1 MNASTAV
8 SAVKKRGVTAKR
20 FKKELP
26 FHMMIWVV
34 VVLDIIFGYIPMA
47 GLVIAFKDY
56 KFRSGIFGSA
66 WVGLKH
72 FKGIFSDFYM
82 GNAIVNTIGLS
93 LISLLVSLPITLAF
107 AIMINELRSGA
118 LKRVSQ
124 TISYLPHFV
133 SWAIM
138 AVIMNSFLD
147 YNTGILNQLI
157 VLLGGEPKLF
167 LGDANLYWPTVIIAN
182 IWKETGWSAI
192 VYLAVM
198 TGIDES
204 LYEAAKIDGAGR
216 FQRIWYITLPSLS
229 GIISIM
235 LILSMGSITGCG
247 FEQSYFLSNSLNFKR
262 SNVLS
267 YYVYQIGINKGNF
280 SYSTAI
286 GLITSTVSA
295 GLTLFANG
303 LAKKINGKGLF

>member
-1 MNASTAV
+1 MSASTDIKAAGRRGSV
-8 SAVKKRGVTAKR
+8 SKR

-26 FHMMIWVV
+26 FHLMIWIAVAFAIV
-34 VVLDIIFGYIPMA
+34 FSYIPMC

-56 KFRSGIFGSA
+56 KFRSGLFGSA

-72 FKGIFSDFYM
+72 FKGIFNDFYI
-82 GNAIVNTIGLS
+82 GNAVINTVGLS

-107 AIMINELRSGA
+107 AIMINELRSSS
-118 LKRVSQ
+118 LKRVAQ

-138 AVIMNSFLD
+138 AVIMSSFLD

-157 VLLGGEPKLF
+157 SLLGGEPKLF
-167 LGDANLYWPTVIIAN
+167 LGDAGLYWPTIIVAS

-235 LILSMGSITGCG
+235 LILAMGTITGCG

-295 GLTLFANG
+295 GLTLFANW

>member
-1 MNASTAV
+1 MSVSTD
-8 SAVKKRGVTAKR
+8 VKAANKRGSISKR

-26 FHMMIWVV
+26 FHLMIWVAV
-34 VVLDIIFGYIPMA
+34 AFAIVFSYIPMC

-56 KFRSGIFGSA
+56 KFRSGLFGSA

-72 FKGIFSDFYM
+72 FKNIFSDFYM
-82 GNAIVNTIGLS
+82 GNAVINTIGLS
-93 LISLLVSLPITLAF
+93 LISLLISLPITLAF

-118 LKRVSQ
+118 LKRVAQ

-138 AVIMNSFLD
+138 AVIMTSFLD
-147 YNTGILNQLI
+147 YNTGILNQII
-157 VLLGGEPKLF
+157 VMLGGESKLF
-167 LGDANLYWPTVIIAN
+167 LGDPELYWPTVIVAS

-235 LILSMGSITGCG
+235 LILSMGTITGCG
-247 FEQSYFLSNSLNFKR
+247 FEQAYFLSNSLNFKR

-280 SYSTAI
+280 SYSAAI

-295 GLTLFANG
+295 GLTLFANA